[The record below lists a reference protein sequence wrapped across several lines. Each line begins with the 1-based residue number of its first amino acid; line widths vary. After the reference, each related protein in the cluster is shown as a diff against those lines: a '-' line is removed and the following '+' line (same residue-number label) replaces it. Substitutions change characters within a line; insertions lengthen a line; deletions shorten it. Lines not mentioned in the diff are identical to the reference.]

1 MAEKAKKSTKAKK
14 PAAKTTKA
22 TKATKAVKK
31 PAATT
36 TIKSSVIGKKE
47 RAEKPAM
54 GKVVCLI
61 AIVVSL
67 LVIIVAVMLN
77 SFGGGV
83 ESFVSDGT
91 KYVLNVTAEE
101 DNDENIVATHVVY
114 YYKDDAVT
122 GVKTYYEFAT
132 VDDAK
137 AAYETIKE
145 LVAEDEEDKNVY
157 ELKGK
162 YIIVTSPEEDYAEMK
177 ASDVKAYIDLYEAA
191 AKGELLDDGEEE
203 AEETE

>member
-1 MAEKAKKSTKAKK
+1 MAEKAKKSTKTKK
-14 PAAKTTKA
+14 PATKT
-22 TKATKAVKK
+22 TKAVKK
-31 PAATT
+31 PAATAA
-36 TIKSSVIGKKE
+36 IKSSVTGKKE
-47 RAEKPAM
+47 CAEKPAM
-54 GKVVCLI
+54 GKVICLI

-91 KYVLNVTAEE
+91 KYVLNVAAEE

-122 GVKTYYEFAT
+122 GVKSYYEFAT

-162 YIIVTSPEEDYAEMK
+162 YIIITSPEEDYAEMK

-203 AEETE
+203 TEETE